1 MKSRFSEE
9 QIIKILDEAKT
20 GLLIEEICRKHGISY
35 ATYYKWKSKFGGM
48 TLSEAQ
54 RLKGLENENSKLKK
68 LVAEQALDI
77 IALKDVLSRK
87 W

>member
-9 QIIKILDEAKT
+9 QIINILNESKT
-20 GLLIEEICRKHGISY
+20 GILVEALCRKHNISK
-35 ATYYKWKSKFGGM
+35 ATLYKWKSKFGGM
-48 TLSEAQ
+48 TISEAK
-54 RLKGLENENSKLKK
+54 RLKGLESENSKLKK

-77 IALKDVLSRK
+77 VALKDVLSRK